1 MSTFNTPSALRLPSA
16 VTEVVSSRAVKS
28 FVVSP
33 AFGRVVELYGYAPLM
48 FVAAVTPLAACA
60 ALRRSVR

>member
-1 MSTFNTPSALRLPSA
+1 MSSAARAAFA
-16 VTEVVSSRAVKS
+16 VSILVASYGAAQAL
-28 FVVSP
+28 VSP

-60 ALRRSVR
+60 VLRRSVR